1 MKRISLIILLIGIF
15 FSVSAQIKIYNATTE
30 ETKGDQLGVLI
41 GKEIFLTDKN
51 GVKGEKV
58 GEYKDDGNLYYVTNN
73 VSSIS
78 DFAVSSDEV
87 IDINTA
93 ESFEILADGVIKSI
107 NNYIVVGF
115 SNKFD
120 IKAVGALLLL
130 QTKYGLR
137 E

>member
-1 MKRISLIILLIGIF
+1 MIDIF
-15 FSVSAQIKIYNATTE
+15 FSCSALIKMYDARTE
-30 ETKGDQLGVLI
+30 ESQGDRLGVMI
-41 GKEIFLTDKN
+41 VKENYLTDKN